1 MLDETRWLEL
11 SNATKHIELQEY
23 LKELVLIEKGT
34 HELSHTREQGKLTA
48 IKTDLQ
54 NKIFKIIELENAS

>member
-11 SNATKHIELQEY
+11 SNADKHAALREY
-23 LKELVLIEKGT
+23 LKELALIEKGT
-34 HELSHTREQGKLTA
+34 HELSHTKEQGKLTA

-54 NKIFKIIELENAS
+54 NRIFKIIELENAS

>member
-11 SNATKHIELQEY
+11 SEADKHTELQSY
-23 LKELVLIEKGT
+23 LKELVLIEKGK
-34 HELSHTREQGKLTA
+34 HELSHTKEQGKLTA

>member
-11 SNATKHIELQEY
+11 SDALKHAELQEY
-23 LKELVLIEKGT
+23 LKELVLIEKGI
-34 HELSHTREQGKLTA
+34 HELSHTKEQGKLTT